1 MILLSALY
9 LTKLSAAQVIQRNV
23 SVGHKLICSIPG
35 MILTLENLFTGRK
48 PGQLVTL
55 SITNPIWADLD
66 SKNGFRND
74 RPLEENIFRGGG
86 GITIKFASTNLLKL
100 NPSLISNSNKPA
112 PPNVICNTYI
122 YICTYICFK
131 YRSGIYQ
138 VLFLKTKTPT
148 QRDNCKQAVD
158 SGL

>member
-86 GITIKFASTNLLKL
+86 GNYNKIRFNEFIK
-100 NPSLISNSNKPA
+100 IKPFFD
-112 PPNVICNTYI
+112 
-122 YICTYICFK
+122 FK
-131 YRSGIYQ
+131 
-138 VLFLKTKTPT
+138 FK
-148 QRDNCKQAVD
+148 
-158 SGL
+158 